1 MPRGYG
7 FSFSEEVMFE
17 HHQVPPAPPK
27 RVVVLGAAGF
37 VASALVRYLAGNGT
51 KVRALGR
58 DAIDLAAEGAGER
71 LADELQP
78 GDAIVFLSAITPDK
92 GRGIDAFLA
101 NVRMGAAVCA
111 AIQAKPPS
119 HVVYFS
125 SDAVYPFVPGKT
137 NETTCREPA
146 DLYGAA
152 HLSREIML
160 KGTAK
165 CPLALLCPTLI
176 YGAGD
181 THNSYGANRFRR
193 MARKEGRITLFGGG
207 EETRDHIL
215 IDDVVAL
222 IDLVLRHRS
231 GGALNLV
238 TGQSISFAD
247 LAKMVAAQFPGPIEI
262 ASLPRQVP
270 VTHRNYDA
278 TELSRAFPNFRTT
291 PLEEGIAIS
300 HGAAD

>member
-1 MPRGYG
+1 ML
-7 FSFSEEVMFE
+7 E
-17 HHQVPPAPPK
+17 HHQVPPEPPK
-27 RVVVLGAAGF
+27 RVVVLGATGF
-37 VASALVRYLAGNGT
+37 VAGALVKYLAKHGT
-51 KVRALGR
+51 EVRALGR

-71 LADELQP
+71 LAEELQP

-101 NVRMGAAVCA
+101 NVRMGAAVCT
-111 AIQAKPPS
+111 AIQAKSPS

-125 SDAVYPFVPGKT
+125 SDAVYPFVAGKT
-137 NETTCREPA
+137 SETTCTEPA

-160 KGTAK
+160 KGTVN
-165 CPLALLCPTLI
+165 CPLAILRPTLI

-193 MARKEGRITLFGGG
+193 MARKDGSITLFGGG

-215 IDDVVAL
+215 IDDIVAL
-222 IDLVLRHRS
+222 IDLVLQHRS
-231 GGALNLV
+231 GGTLNLV
-238 TGQSISFAD
+238 TGRSISFAE
-247 LAKMVAAQFPGPIEI
+247 LAKMVAAQFPSSIEI
-262 ASLPRQVP
+262 VSLPRQVP
-270 VTHRNYDA
+270 VTHRSYDA
-278 TELSRAFPNFRTT
+278 TELSGAFPDFCAT

-300 HGAAD
+300 HAAD